1 MLKRARHAL
10 AAALHAGRKAWHE
23 APAAASAHRAEA
35 RPDIPAEDMSRLSA
49 VDGLTMTGV
58 ERRYALLQ
66 AVRHLQRWQIPGD
79 IVECG
84 VWRGGS
90 MALVARALLENADTT
105 RTLWLYDTFTGMT
118 QPGDLDCDH
127 AGTPAR
133 ELLAAETVPRVQSVL
148 WAEASLE
155 DVRHTLSQTGY
166 PAEKMH
172 FIAGPVEQT
181 IPAHLPERIALLRLD
196 TDWYEST
203 RHELAHLYQRV
214 TPGGVI
220 IVDDY
225 GCWQGARRAV
235 DEFLASCPEPIL
247 LHRVDETGRVWVKPR
262 RTSA

>member
-90 MALVARALLENADTT
+90 MALVARA
-105 RTLWLYDTFTGMT
+105 
-118 QPGDLDCDH
+118 
-127 AGTPAR
+127 
-133 ELLAAETVPRVQSVL
+133 
-148 WAEASLE
+148 
-155 DVRHTLSQTGY
+155 
-166 PAEKMH
+166 
-172 FIAGPVEQT
+172 
-181 IPAHLPERIALLRLD
+181 
-196 TDWYEST
+196 
-203 RHELAHLYQRV
+203 
-214 TPGGVI
+214 
-220 IVDDY
+220 
-225 GCWQGARRAV
+225 
-235 DEFLASCPEPIL
+235 
-247 LHRVDETGRVWVKPR
+247 
-262 RTSA
+262 